1 MPRVCGCA
9 RAPARIGV
17 VDVKLLLDENL
28 SPRLLTRIRRFYPG
42 SRHVEQVGLKGRSD
56 RAIWEYAHQNN
67 FIITSKDNDF
77 RQRSFLYGP
86 PPKVIWLAVGN
97 AGTGAIAKLLTEEVQ
112 TVRKF
117 FAQPEEGLLILEE
130 TDSPA

>member
-1 MPRVCGCA
+1 M
-9 RAPARIGV
+9 
-17 VDVKLLLDENL
+17 KLLLDENL

-56 RAIWEYAHQNN
+56 RAIWEYARQNN
-67 FIITSKDNDF
+67 FIIASKDNDF

-112 TVRKF
+112 TVREF

-130 TDSPA
+130 TGSPA